1 MDVTD
6 REILTLLQ
14 RDGRMPNAT
23 LAEEVHLSPSPCLRR
38 VKRLEAD
45 GVIAGYRAILDR
57 EHLGLGLTV
66 FIEIKVE
73 NPHRETVTADLQNAF
88 RAMDEVVACH
98 IVSGMAD
105 LLLEV
110 VVTDLRHYEQL
121 TSTETAEVLGIQER
135 AAAKRYG
142 RALERL
148 RELLEEMP
156 GGLTEFRT

>member
-1 MDVTD
+1 
-6 REILTLLQ
+6 
-14 RDGRMPNAT
+14 
-23 LAEEVHLSPSPCLRR
+23 VHLSPSPCLRR

-57 EHLGLGLTV
+57 EQLGLGLTV

-73 NPHRETVTADLQNAF
+73 NPHRETVTAELQNAF

-105 LLLEV
+105 LLVEA

-121 TSTETAEVLGIQER
+121 LMGRLLPLEGVADVNSNFVIRTVKANGPLPLGHV
-135 AAAKRYG
+135 G
-142 RALERL
+142 
-148 RELLEEMP
+148 
-156 GGLTEFRT
+156 